1 MLLPKIIAKI
11 EDKFSDST
19 LDTTKFAGEN
29 IIHIKGFSNLNVLK
43 IFKNNGFTFLAD
55 MTAIDNLTLGGF
67 ERFSVVYHLLSHET
81 KERVTIKA
89 YVPENKPELSSVESL
104 WKTADWQ
111 EREIYD
117 LFGISFKDHPN
128 LIRIMNPDDYKGHPL
143 RKDYPRLGMKE
154 RDDFPVVTRGINKD
168 STVEW

>member
-11 EDKFSDST
+11 ENKFSSST
-19 LDTTKFAGEN
+19 LDKTKFAGED
-29 IIHIKGFSNLNVLK
+29 IIHIKASSIFDILK
-43 IFKNNGFTFLAD
+43 LFKDNGFNFLAD
-55 MTAIDNLTLGGF
+55 ITAIDNLTLGGF

-81 KERVTIKA
+81 AERITVKA

-117 LFGISFKDHPN
+117 LFGILFTGHPN
-128 LIRIMNPDDYKGHPL
+128 MIRIMNPDDYQGHPL
-143 RKDYPRLGMKE
+143 RKDYPRLGRKE
-154 RDDFPVVTRGINKD
+154 RDDFPVVKRGINKE
-168 STVEW
+168 SSKEW

>member
-11 EDKFSDST
+11 ENKFSNSILDST
-19 LDTTKFAGEN
+19 NFAGED
-29 IIHIKGFSNLNVLK
+29 IIHIKRSSNLDVLK
-43 IFKNNGFTFLAD
+43 LFKNNEFNFLAD

-81 KERVTIKA
+81 AERVTVKA
-89 YVPENKPELSSVESL
+89 YVSENKPELSSVESL

-117 LFGISFKDHPN
+117 LFGILFKGHPN
-128 LIRIMNPDDYKGHPL
+128 LIRIMNPDDYNGHPL
-143 RKDYPRLGMKE
+143 RKDYPRLGRKE